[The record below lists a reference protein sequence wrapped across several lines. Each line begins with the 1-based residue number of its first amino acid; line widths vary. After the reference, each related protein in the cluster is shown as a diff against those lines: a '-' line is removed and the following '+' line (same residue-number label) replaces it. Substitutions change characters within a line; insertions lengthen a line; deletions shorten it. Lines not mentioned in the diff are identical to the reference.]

1 MDAETYQ
8 TRLEDN
14 ACTGAAGCK
23 RPTEDGSSLCKRHRK
38 MQLKRQQRSMAKLRD
53 RWEADG
59 RCRGCGTPKKL
70 DRRCAVCAARRPE
83 RIRDEAVNAAVN
95 ATTSDPFRRDNDGWK
110 RYRGKGRRG
119 PPAAAVND
127 EQDLADATKALERG
141 RQALAYARSP
151 EVQALPKIQRAGVRN
166 EALAHLGLVART
178 VEEVAAR
185 NRGKTAS
192 EGADGTW
199 TYAKP
204 ADAPAIA
211 QARAGEYV
219 YAPPIDPPGSKKDP
233 GARRTPPDL
242 APLRAAL
249 AARGFALA
257 PEGAFYWVIV
267 ELPVVPGRPA
277 PPRPGATP

>member
-1 MDAETYQ
+1 VD
-8 TRLEDN
+8 
-14 ACTGAAGCK
+14 GASECRRHLKAK
-23 RPTEDGSSLCKRHRK
+23 RRRAKLY
-38 MQLKRQQRSMAKLRD
+38 QQRLRD
-53 RWEADG
+53 RRTASG
-59 RCRGCGTPKKL
+59 QCGGCGTPRKPGA
-70 DRRCAVCAARRPE
+70 RCAVCAARRPE
-83 RIRDEAVNAAVN
+83 RIPVEAIDAVVDDGRRDA
-95 ATTSDPFRRDNDGWK
+95 FRRDNDGWK

-204 ADAPAIA
+204 ADAAAIA

-249 AARGFALA
+249 AARGLALA

-267 ELPVVPGRPA
+267 ELQAGRPA
-277 PPRPGATP
+277 APRAGATP

>member
-1 MDAETYQ
+1 
-8 TRLEDN
+8 
-14 ACTGAAGCK
+14 
-23 RPTEDGSSLCKRHRK
+23 
-38 MQLKRQQRSMAKLRD
+38 
-53 RWEADG
+53 
-59 RCRGCGTPKKL
+59 
-70 DRRCAVCAARRPE
+70 
-83 RIRDEAVNAAVN
+83 
-95 ATTSDPFRRDNDGWK
+95 
-110 RYRGKGRRG
+110 
-119 PPAAAVND
+119 
-127 EQDLADATKALERG
+127 
-141 RQALAYARSP
+141 
-151 EVQALPKIQRAGVRN
+151 VQALPKIQRAGVRN

-204 ADAPAIA
+204 ADAAAIA
-211 QARAGEYV
+211 QGGRVGEYV

-249 AARGFALA
+249 AARGLALA

-267 ELPVVPGRPA
+267 ELQAVAGRPSA
-277 PPRPGATP
+277 PRVGATP